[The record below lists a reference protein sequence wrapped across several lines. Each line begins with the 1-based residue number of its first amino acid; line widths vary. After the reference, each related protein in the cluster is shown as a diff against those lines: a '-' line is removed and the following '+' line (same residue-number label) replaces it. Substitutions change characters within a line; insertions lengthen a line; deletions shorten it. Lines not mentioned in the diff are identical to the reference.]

1 MRARGRADFV
11 VGAEAARQRIRA
23 SNASR
28 IVVINQKED
37 RFTVTSHG
45 SKLTFLPAVP
55 LIDSGRKEESMFAR
69 YFLTAVALCGWA
81 LSTSAD
87 SVMLRCGGGN
97 LSAKVSVDSPA
108 LLDREGRFKLENG
121 SGTILLHPQKME
133 VKGGKV
139 ICGYSAA
146 GVVATYI
153 YEIPK
158 NWECHGMGERQH
170 GRGQVEFSALC
181 YSK

>member
-1 MRARGRADFV
+1 
-11 VGAEAARQRIRA
+11 
-23 SNASR
+23 
-28 IVVINQKED
+28 
-37 RFTVTSHG
+37 
-45 SKLTFLPAVP
+45 
-55 LIDSGRKEESMFAR
+55 MFAR

-81 LSTSAD
+81 LSASAD

-97 LSAKVSVDSPA
+97 LLARVSVDSPA

-121 SGTILLHPQKME
+121 GGAILLHPQKME
-133 VKGGKV
+133 IKSGKV

-146 GVVATYI
+146 GVVVTYI

-158 NWECHGMGERQH
+158 NWKCHGMGERQH

-181 YSK
+181 SG